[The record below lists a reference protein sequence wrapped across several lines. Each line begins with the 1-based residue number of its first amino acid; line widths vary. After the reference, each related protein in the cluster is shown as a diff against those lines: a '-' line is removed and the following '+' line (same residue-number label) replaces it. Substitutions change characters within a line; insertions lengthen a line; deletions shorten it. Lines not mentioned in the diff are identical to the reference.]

1 MVKNIPLKSNDLED
15 LFNEHIASYG
25 YKKNEIKID
34 KMSEI

>member
-25 YKKNEIKID
+25 YKKR
-34 KMSEI
+34 SRSWL